1 MTISTNCIIVFRNKI
16 MLIFKVTVRDSFP
29 TQISPLTPSINFGFC
44 KKLWNRYAIF
54 NTKAIK
60 TKVFHS
66 FFSSITDFNITLS
79 ASSWIATWFFLYL
92 EGCKWHN
99 YQNTGSTFPLCPLPK
114 KAYDEKSL

>member
-1 MTISTNCIIVFRNKI
+1 

-29 TQISPLTPSINFGFC
+29 TQTSPLTPSINFGFC

-66 FFSSITDFNITLS
+66 FFLAPRILIL
-79 ASSWIATWFFLYL
+79 
-92 EGCKWHN
+92 
-99 YQNTGSTFPLCPLPK
+99 LC
-114 KAYDEKSL
+114 SLVHGL